1 MISFSSIV
9 TTPDG
14 GQGGLFGNGRGD
26 FLAKVVLMVALE
38 ILAEEIILMA
48 IKEILVIEAGLL
60 VE

>member
-1 MISFSSIV
+1 
-9 TTPDG
+9 
-14 GQGGLFGNGRGD
+14 
-26 FLAKVVLMVALE
+26 MVALE